1 MNQKEQVLD
10 RLDRLGITYELAEHT
25 AVFTIDEMAATGIE
39 SLGEICK
46 NLFLRDAKGRCHYL
60 VLIPGHKQADLNLIS
75 AKLASSKLG
84 FASEERLMR
93 YLGLTRGAVTP
104 FGIINDKDLAVT
116 VVLDSELAGRPR
128 LGFHP
133 NVNTATVFL
142 SYADLMRFF
151 EDCGNPVVILDM

>member
-1 MNQKEQVLD
+1 EGM
-10 RLDRLGITYELAEHT
+10 
-25 AVFTIDEMAATGIE
+25 
-39 SLGEICK
+39 GEICK
-46 NLFLRDAKGRCHYL
+46 NLFLRDAKGRNHYL
-60 VLIPGHKQADLNLIS
+60 VLIPGHKQADLSLIS
-75 AKLASSKLG
+75 EKLGSSKLG

-104 FGIINDKDLAVT
+104 FGLINDTEKAVT
-116 VVLDSELAGRPR
+116 VVLDLELAKRQR

-151 EDCGNPVVILDM
+151 EACGNPVVVFDM

>member
-1 MNQKEQVLD
+1 MGEKEKVLG
-10 RLDRLGITYELAEHT
+10 RLKELEIVYELAEHM
-25 AVFTIDEMAATGIE
+25 AVFTIEEMAATGIE
-39 SLGEICK
+39 RMGEICK
-46 NLFLRDAKGRCHYL
+46 NLFLRDAKGRNHYL
-60 VLIPGHKQADLNLIS
+60 VLIPGHKQADLSLICE
-75 AKLASSKLG
+75 KLGSSKLG

-104 FGIINDKDLAVT
+104 FGLINDTEKAVT
-116 VVLDSELAGRPR
+116 VVLDRELEKRPR

-151 EDCGNPVVILDM
+151 EACGNPVVVFDM